1 MKKSILLILIFCFAF
16 SKIQAQEKTNPII
29 YFDGNLG
36 FAGGNSSGFMIGGS
50 LNYQKKENLFTLRTT
65 QFSNSKLEYA
75 SPFLPLPYL
84 DTKEIITEYGI
95 LVGKRYIHNNKAWS
109 FSVGLATIEREIKK
123 VDKNNNYYFDSSHA
137 IGFPFQIDINWFKS
151 KKEPY
156 RIYGVI
162 PVTKKTSF
170 GNSIGFKFIG
180 NVSKTT
186 FVGLGVS
193 LGIGYHKEY

>member
-1 MKKSILLILIFCFAF
+1 MKNSILFVMIFSILVT
-16 SKIQAQEKTNPII
+16 KIQAQEKTNPII
-29 YFDGNLG
+29 YLDGTMG
-36 FAGGNSSGFMIGGS
+36 FAGGKSSGFLFGGS
-50 LNYQKKENLFTLRTT
+50 LNYQKKNNLFTLRTT
-65 QFSNSKLEYA
+65 QFSDSKLAYV
-75 SPFLPLPYL
+75 SPFLPIPYL

-109 FSVGLATIEREIKK
+109 FSVGLATVKREIKK
-123 VDKNNNYYFDSSHA
+123 VDENDTYYFDSAHA
-137 IGFPFQIDINWFKS
+137 LGFPFQVDINWFKRN
-151 KKEPY
+151 KEPY

-162 PVTKKTSF
+162 PVTKNTAL

-193 LGIGYHKEY
+193 FGIGYHKEY

>member
-1 MKKSILLILIFCFAF
+1 MKKTTLIILFFCMAIFETH
-16 SKIQAQEKTNPII
+16 AQEKTNPII
-29 YFDGNLG
+29 YFDGNFG

-65 QFSNSKLEYA
+65 QFSNSKLSYV
-75 SPFLPLPYL
+75 SPFLPIPYL

-95 LVGKRYIHNNKAWS
+95 LAGKRYIHTNKAWS
-109 FSVGLATIEREIKK
+109 FSVGLASIKREIKK
-123 VDKNNNYYFDSSHA
+123 VDENNNYYFDSSHA
-137 IGFPFQIDINWFKS
+137 LGFPFQIDINWFKRN
-151 KKEPY
+151 KEPY

-162 PVTKKTSF
+162 PVTKNTSF
-170 GNSIGFKFIG
+170 GNSVGFKFIG

-186 FVGLGVS
+186 FIGLGIS

>member
-1 MKKSILLILIFCFAF
+1 MKKYFFFTFIISLVFTQ
-16 SKIQAQEKTNPII
+16 IQAQEKTNPII
-29 YFDGNLG
+29 YLDGNMG
-36 FAGGNSSGFMIGGS
+36 FAGGNSSGFMIGAS
-50 LNYQKKENLFTLRTT
+50 LNYQKKDNLFTLRTT
-65 QFSNSKLEYA
+65 QFSNSKFTYL
-75 SPFLPLPYL
+75 SPYLPLPYL

-109 FSVGLATIEREIKK
+109 FSVGLATVERAIKK
-123 VDKNNNYYFDSSHA
+123 VDENNTYYFDSTHA
-137 IGFPFQIDINWFKS
+137 IGFPFQVDINWFKRN
-151 KKEPY
+151 KEPY

-162 PVTKKTSF
+162 PVTKNTSL